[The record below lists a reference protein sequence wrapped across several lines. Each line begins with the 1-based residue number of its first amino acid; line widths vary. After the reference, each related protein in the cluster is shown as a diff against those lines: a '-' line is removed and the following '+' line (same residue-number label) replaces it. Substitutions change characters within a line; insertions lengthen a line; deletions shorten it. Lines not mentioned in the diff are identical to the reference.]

1 VWNKATKRV
10 FMKQLC
16 LAGSLAWVMALAGCS
31 GSASSQAPTVPTPAP
46 PPNGPAGVT
55 VGIPMGASFVSMGYV
70 PDPITLSV
78 GTTVKWVNNDNVA
91 HTVSSQNNLWD
102 SGDIEPGATYSRT
115 FQSTGSFP
123 YYCVFHPLMVGTI
136 TVR

>member
-1 VWNKATKRV
+1 
-10 FMKQLC
+10 MKQMC
-16 LAGSLAWVMALAGCS
+16 RAGSLVWAIALAGCG
-31 GSASSQAPTVPTPAP
+31 GSASSQVPTVPTPAP
-46 PPNGPAGVT
+46 PPNGTAAVT
-55 VGIPMGASFVSMGYV
+55 VGIPRGASFLSMAYV